1 MVQPTAIGVLTSSY
15 LESQNRVEQVYRDP
29 KRWTRVS
36 IPNTARCGFFSSDR
50 AIEEY
55 VEPIWQLKPLRVS

>member
-29 KRWTRVS
+29 KQWTR
-36 IPNTARCGFFSSDR
+36 IGILNTARCGFFSSDR
-50 AIEEY
+50 TIEEY
-55 VEPIWQLKPLRVS
+55 AEAIWKIGPLRVS